1 MSVLITARIPKE
13 LKEELKKYGI
23 NISQVVRKALEEAVY
38 KKKLEELRR
47 YQEIT
52 RKMLMRI
59 GKDQIAKVIREIRDE
74 A

>member
-13 LKEELKKYGI
+13 LKEELKKYSI

-38 KKKLEELRR
+38 KKKLEELGR
-47 YQEIT
+47 YQEIA
-52 RKMLMRI
+52 RRMLMRI
-59 GKDQIAKVIREIRDE
+59 GKDRIAKVIREIRDE

>member
-52 RKMLMRI
+52 RKRNKPWADFYRI
-59 GKDQIAKVIREIRDE
+59 SKFYH
-74 A
+74 